1 MGKTV
6 LTVDDSKAIRDMI
19 AFTLTAEGYEV
30 IEAADG
36 VEGLEQL
43 RRRRVSLVLTD
54 LNMPRMNGLDF
65 LVNARKEPN
74 GSGIPI
80 VMLTTESKP
89 ETKAR
94 GKELGATGWI
104 SKPFDAQMLV
114 TVARKLVG

>member
-1 MGKTV
+1 MTNTV
-6 LTVDDSKAIRDMI
+6 LTVDDSKAIRDMVS
-19 AFTLTAEGYEV
+19 FTLTAAGYEV

-43 RRRRVSLVLTD
+43 RRRKVSLVLTD

-74 GSGIPI
+74 GTGVPI
-80 VMLTTESKP
+80 VLLTTESKP
-89 ETKAR
+89 EMKAR

-104 SKPFDAQMLV
+104 SKPFDAQMLLA
-114 TVARKLVG
+114 VAKKLVG